1 MNGFPLSKVSKD
13 ARYTLSL
20 SIKSANLFNSLPR
33 SDASIVRHGDPRR
46 KAYYVIDIQN
56 DKSFGFLINNIRIL
70 QDKRKFLFQFY
81 LCCSLYCFVYIGLIS
96 FLNMANNFF
105 CDRIHRRECL
115 KGHA

>member
-56 DKSFGFLINNIRIL
+56 DKSFGFLINNIRIS
-70 QDKRKFLFQFY
+70 QDKRKNSFSISPLLQLLLLCLHQPY
-81 LCCSLYCFVYIGLIS
+81 LLLEHG
-96 FLNMANNFF
+96 
-105 CDRIHRRECL
+105 
-115 KGHA
+115 K

>member
-56 DKSFGFLINNIRIL
+56 DKSLGFLINNIRISC
-70 QDKRKFLFQFY
+70 KIKE
-81 LCCSLYCFVYIGLIS
+81 
-96 FLNMANNFF
+96 NFF
-105 CDRIHRRECL
+105 FNFTFVAASTAL
-115 KGHA
+115 STSALSPS